1 MPATRKK
8 VVKAAARRAK
18 VARLEARVS
27 PEQKQLF
34 ERAADL
40 QGRSLTEFVVRSAQ
54 EAAQEAIRE
63 HELMSLTT
71 LDTKAFVDALMK
83 PPAPGKRLKQAAAR
97 YKSLMEG

>member
-8 VVKAAARRAK
+8 AVARRAK

-54 EAAQEAIRE
+54 EAAQEAIKE
-63 HELMSLTT
+63 HELMSITSR
-71 LDTKAFVDALMK
+71 DAKAFVSALLK
-83 PPAPGKRLKQAAAR
+83 PPAPSKRLKQAAAR
-97 YKSLMEG
+97 YKSLLKN

>member
-1 MPATRKK
+1 MSATRKK
-8 VVKAAARRAK
+8 AVARRAK

-54 EAAQEAIRE
+54 EAAQEAIKE
-63 HELMSLTT
+63 HELMSITSC
-71 LDTKAFVDALMK
+71 DAKVFVSALLK
-83 PPAPGKRLKQAAAR
+83 PPAPSKRLKQAAAR
-97 YKSLMEG
+97 YKSLMKN

>member
-40 QGRSLTEFVVRSAQ
+40 QGRSLTEFVVRSTQ

-63 HELMSLTT
+63 HELMSLTAR
-71 LDTKAFVDALMK
+71 DTKAFVDALMK